1 MPSTRRLAKRV
12 DIVLNFDGTESVSD
26 YSALVDV
33 PELQNGGRIVRAD
46 FELNAGGNA
55 TSIDFNLY
63 NGPYTTATAPTDI
76 SARHI
81 AYQES
86 AIALTAGSV
95 THVNLRGA
103 SAEAVYYK
111 RPRYNGMPNRNAM
124 VADDKTVEKILASM
138 KLLAGTGASVVTV
151 TLYVEDIH

>member
-12 DIVLNFDGTESVSD
+12 DIVLNFDGTEVVND
-26 YSALVDV
+26 HSALVDV

-46 FELNAGGNA
+46 FELDLAGSA

-63 NGPYTTATAPTDI
+63 NGPYDTTSTATDI

-86 AIALTAGSV
+86 AIALTAGAV
-95 THVNLRGA
+95 THVNLRGV

-124 VADDKTVEKILASM
+124 VADDKTVERILADI
-138 KLLAGTGASVVTV
+138 KLLAGTGASTVTV